1 MMPSE
6 AEMKAVMTRYVEL
19 VNALDADGIV
29 ALFADDATVEDPVGT
44 QVVRGRAALAAF
56 YEQAVTRDLSMRILS
71 GPHGSFG
78 NSVGM
83 AAEVTATLPGQG
95 RYRIRLVEIQTY
107 DERCQI
113 TSMRAFWGQEDMI
126 PAAS

>member
-1 MMPSE
+1 MPSE
-6 AEMKAVMTRYVEL
+6 ADMKSVMSRYVEL
-19 VNALDADGIV
+19 VNALDARGIV
-29 ALFADDATVEDPVGT
+29 ALFAEDATVEDPVGT

-56 YEQAVTRDLSMRILS
+56 YEQAVTRDLSMQILS

-95 RYRIRLVEIQTY
+95 RYRIRLVEIQTF
-107 DERCQI
+107 DEHCRI
-113 TSMRAFWGQEDMI
+113 TSMRAFWGKEDMI
-126 PAAS
+126 PVTP